1 MSPGVLLGGALAG
14 LGVLLL
20 VQLLV
25 GTSPTGAASLAR
37 LDGDRRRARRTLAL
51 EAEEGR
57 RGERDRVRRVGSVLR
72 AALEQRGVRL
82 RRVGADLA
90 VTGTSVETHLATSA
104 LAGVLGFLLPL
115 VLAAAAALTG
125 EGVGATPLAL
135 SLVLAVG
142 GLVLPTLVVR
152 SQATERRRAFRHVVG
167 AFLDLVSM
175 GLAGG
180 RGVPEALQ
188 TAAAVSD
195 VPAMARLRR
204 ALEDARLQGTTP
216 WAALAELGEEVGVEE
231 LVDLG
236 AALALVAEDGAKVKE
251 SLAAR
256 AESLRRKEI
265 AELEGTAQER
275 SQSMVVAQLLLAA
288 GFLLFLLY
296 PALARIAL

>member
-1 MSPGVLLGGALAG
+1 MIVVLLGGAVAG
-14 LGVLLL
+14 VGLLLL
-20 VQLLV
+20 VTVLAGPPV
-25 GTSPTGAASLAR
+25 PSGAAALAR
-37 LDGDRRRARRTLAL
+37 LDADRRRARRTSAL

-57 RGERDRVRRVGSVLR
+57 TGERLRVRRVGAVLR
-72 AALEQRGVRL
+72 AALEARGVRL
-82 RRVGADLA
+82 GRVGADLA

-104 LAGVLGFLLPL
+104 LAAVLGLVLPL
-115 VLAAAAALTG
+115 VMGAAAALTG
-125 EGVGATPLAL
+125 ASFGAVPVLA

-142 GLVLPTLVVR
+142 GLVLPTVVVHG
-152 SQATERRRAFRHVVG
+152 QAVEQRRAFRHVVG
-167 AFLDLVSM
+167 AFLDLVAMS
-175 GLAGG
+175 LAGG

-188 TAAAVSD
+188 TASAVSD
-195 VPAMARLRR
+195 APAMVRIRR

-216 WAALAELGEEVGVEE
+216 WHALGRLGADVGVEE

-251 SLAAR
+251 SLSAR

-265 AELEGTAQER
+265 AELEGAAQER

>member
-1 MSPGVLLGGALAG
+1 MIGVLLGGAVAGAG
-14 LGVLLL
+14 LLLL
-20 VQLLV
+20 VHVLV
-25 GTSPTGAASLAR
+25 GPSASGAASLAR
-37 LDGDRRRARRTLAL
+37 LDADRRRARRTSAM

-57 RGERDRVRRVGSVLR
+57 GGERRQVRRVGAVLR
-72 AALEQRGVRL
+72 DALERRGVRL
-82 RRVGADLA
+82 GRTGADLA

-115 VLAAAAALTG
+115 LLGVLAALTG
-125 EGVGATPLAL
+125 SSFGAVPLLL
-135 SLVLAVG
+135 SLVLAAG
-142 GLVLPTLVVR
+142 GLALPTLVVR
-152 SQATERRRAFRHVVG
+152 AQAAESRRAFRHVVG
-167 AFLDLVSM
+167 AFLDLVAMS
-175 GLAGG
+175 LAGG

-195 VPAMARLRR
+195 APAMVRIRR

-216 WAALAELGEEVGVEE
+216 WHALGQLGADVGVEE

-251 SLAAR
+251 SLSAR

-288 GFLLFLLY
+288 GFLVFLLY

>member
-1 MSPGVLLGGALAG
+1 
-14 LGVLLL
+14 
-20 VQLLV
+20 
-25 GTSPTGAASLAR
+25 
-37 LDGDRRRARRTLAL
+37 
-51 EAEEGR
+51 
-57 RGERDRVRRVGSVLR
+57 GERLRVRRVGAVLR
-72 AALEQRGVRL
+72 AALEARGVRL
-82 RRVGADLA
+82 GRVGADLA

-104 LAGVLGFLLPL
+104 LAAVLGLVLPL
-115 VLAAAAALTG
+115 VMGAAAALTG
-125 EGVGATPLAL
+125 ASFGAVPVLA

-142 GLVLPTLVVR
+142 GLVLPTVVVHG
-152 SQATERRRAFRHVVG
+152 QAVEQRRAFRHVVG
-167 AFLDLVSM
+167 AFLDLVAMS
-175 GLAGG
+175 LAGG

-188 TAAAVSD
+188 TASAVSD
-195 VPAMARLRR
+195 APAMVRIRR

-216 WAALAELGEEVGVEE
+216 WHALGRLGADVGVEE

-251 SLAAR
+251 SLSAR

-265 AELEGTAQER
+265 AELEGAAQER